1 MKQNLFERYE
11 LTTPISDTLLEE
23 MGFQY
28 ENFRWVYIC
37 NGCSVAP
44 EIQQE
49 GEIYFICTDDERYPG
64 LKENESDNY
73 RKIIHTVGDL
83 KNCYEKAFVLDR
95 FDVEI
100 ELDKLGLKYTKV
112 TSETFGA
119 TKTAQDIENHMQYNQ
134 YNKDTKVGYSAEDA
148 NALKDR
154 LQGKKVKEVGRN
166 NAKNGADRISDG
178 VYIQTKYYDTA
189 NKAVNAAFDNNG
201 YRYYQDGKP
210 MKLEVPKEQYDQ
222 AVKLMREKIAN
233 GEVAGVTNPDEAAN
247 IVLKG
252 HVTFKQAQ
260 NIAKAGNIDSLL
272 FDAQSS
278 IVSTT
283 STFGISFVIN
293 FAVLK
298 YKNISTED
306 AIKISFIEG
315 LKTGSITFFG
325 SIFTRQMLRTSI
337 GRTLSALSAKFSK
350 SVMIEFYQ
358 TPLGKDLIHK
368 AATLIAKKQIYGGAA
383 RNVAIKFFRTNI
395 LTNAAFILVN
405 TVPDFWDFMNNRKS
419 WKELTV
425 SIASSISGLGAFLV
439 GSKLGAKIP
448 GPAPLKVILS
458 MLSGTLAALAA
469 SDIIARVFK
478 TEKEKK
484 EYDLIQEVIKDLS
497 EDYVL
502 IDENEFD
509 LCMDEIQRRE
519 IINADFIEHIRARDT
534 DEERKAY
541 VYTKLKSCFF
551 DVIKRRKKVTT
562 PSTEEYV
569 ETIDKISIS
578 EDDILNENTDSDGN
592 QKKDNDEENTDVKQ

>member
-1 MKQNLFERYE
+1 MKQNLFDRYE
-11 LTTPISDTLLEE
+11 LTTLVSDTLLEE

-28 ENFRWVYIC
+28 ENSRWAYIC

-100 ELDKLGLKYTKV
+100 ELDKLGLRYTKV

-189 NKAVNAAFDNNG
+189 NKTVNAAFDNNG

-283 STFGISFVIN
+283 SAFGISFVIN

-534 DEERKAY
+534 DKERKAY

>member
-1 MKQNLFERYE
+1 
-11 LTTPISDTLLEE
+11 
-23 MGFQY
+23 
-28 ENFRWVYIC
+28 
-37 NGCSVAP
+37 
-44 EIQQE
+44 
-49 GEIYFICTDDERYPG
+49 
-64 LKENESDNY
+64 
-73 RKIIHTVGDL
+73 
-83 KNCYEKAFVLDR
+83 
-95 FDVEI
+95 
-100 ELDKLGLKYTKV
+100 
-112 TSETFGA
+112 
-119 TKTAQDIENHMQYNQ
+119 
-134 YNKDTKVGYSAEDA
+134 
-148 NALKDR
+148 
-154 LQGKKVKEVGRN
+154 
-166 NAKNGADRISDG
+166 
-178 VYIQTKYYDTA
+178 
-189 NKAVNAAFDNNG
+189 
-201 YRYYQDGKP
+201 
-210 MKLEVPKEQYDQ
+210 
-222 AVKLMREKIAN
+222 
-233 GEVAGVTNPDEAAN
+233 
-247 IVLKG
+247 
-252 HVTFKQAQ
+252 
-260 NIAKAGNIDSLL
+260 
-272 FDAQSS
+272 
-278 IVSTT
+278 
-283 STFGISFVIN
+283 
-293 FAVLK
+293 
-298 YKNISTED
+298 
-306 AIKISFIEG
+306 
-315 LKTGSITFFG
+315 
-325 SIFTRQMLRTSI
+325 
-337 GRTLSALSAKFSK
+337 
-350 SVMIEFYQ
+350 MIEFYQ

>member
-28 ENFRWVYIC
+28 ENSRWVYIC

-189 NKAVNAAFDNNG
+189 NKTVNAAFDNNG

-283 STFGISFVIN
+283 SAFGISFVIN

-534 DEERKAY
+534 DKERKAY

>member
-28 ENFRWVYIC
+28 ENSRWVYIC

-189 NKAVNAAFDNNG
+189 NKTVNAAFNNNG

>member
-28 ENFRWVYIC
+28 ENSRWVYIC

-189 NKAVNAAFDNNG
+189 NKTVNAAFDNNG

-534 DEERKAY
+534 DEERKTY

>member
-28 ENFRWVYIC
+28 ENSRWVYIC

-100 ELDKLGLKYTKV
+100 ELDKLGLRYTKV

-189 NKAVNAAFDNNG
+189 NKTVNAAFDNNG

-283 STFGISFVIN
+283 SAFGISFVIN

-534 DEERKAY
+534 DKERKAY

>member
-189 NKAVNAAFDNNG
+189 NKTVNAAFDNNG

-283 STFGISFVIN
+283 SAFGISFVIN

-534 DEERKAY
+534 DKERKAY